1 MTVRRTSV
9 SKRESFN
16 PDYFERLY
24 ANEEDPWRFA
34 SSNYER
40 SKYTATLETLKRHRF
55 GAVFEVGC
63 SIGILT
69 RMLAPS
75 CESLLAVDVS
85 RIALTRARRTCRT
98 LGNVTIARM
107 RIPAEWPAAQFDLIL
122 LSEVLYFLGPEDIR
136 TTARKT
142 LRSLSP
148 NGKVLLVNWLGETDY
163 PCGGDEATG
172 IFKSTAGKYITVAEQ
187 HRNPDY
193 RLDLLVRAR
202 S

>member
-1 MTVRRTSV
+1 MT
-9 SKRESFN
+9 KRESFN

-24 ANEEDPWRFA
+24 AIEADPWRFA

-40 SKYTATLETLKRHRF
+40 AKYKATLDTLKDDRYE
-55 GAVFEVGC
+55 AVFEVGC

-69 RMLAPS
+69 RMLAPN

-85 RIALTRARRTCRT
+85 RIALKRARRTCRG

-107 RIPAEWPAAQFDLIL
+107 RIPAEWPAEQFDLIL
-122 LSEVLYFLGPEDIR
+122 FSEVLYFLDPKDIR
-136 TTARKT
+136 TTAQKT
-142 LRSLSP
+142 LSSLSA

-163 PCGGDEATG
+163 PCGGDEAAEL
-172 IFKSTAGKYITVAEQ
+172 FMSAAGKNLRIGEQ
-187 HRNPDY
+187 RQNSDY
-193 RLDLLVRAR
+193 RLDLLVCAR